1 MTTPAPFLGGET
13 RVVNIGL
20 SLFAETLAAL
30 GVSVVSVDW
39 RPPAG
44 GDRRLAELL
53 ARAGDEAGA
62 KPVTIA
68 DANRECL
75 RRIQAGTATLVGLRP
90 AREVVP
96 GLGERTVLHAGP
108 PVTWERMCGPMRGA
122 IIGACLFEGW
132 AKTPDDAVTLA
143 ESGALTFDPC
153 HHHRAVGPMAGIVT
167 PSMAVWVVENDA
179 CDTAAYATL
188 NEGVGKVLRFG
199 AYDRPVLDRF
209 AWINRELAPILDG
222 ALRRAGGLD
231 AKTLIA
237 RALTM
242 GDECHNRTT
251 AATSLLARELA
262 PHVAAARA
270 GDVEKA
276 LAFLARTDHFF
287 LNIAMAACKA
297 VLDGAHGIRGAT
309 VVTAMARNGVEFGI
323 RASGTG
329 DRWFTAPAPN
339 VTGLY
344 FPGYGPGD
352 ASPDLGDSAITEAAG
367 LGGFAMAAA
376 PAVVQF
382 VGGTAELA
390 LDTTRRMYE
399 ITLGE
404 HETFRI
410 PALDFRG
417 APLGI
422 DIRRVVETGIAP
434 AIDTGLAHREA
445 GVGQVGAGIA
455 EAPIACFVQALEAF
469 VAGLPA

>member
-1 MTTPAPFLGGET
+1 MAATIGE
-13 RVVNIGL
+13 
-20 SLFAETLAAL
+20 
-30 GVSVVSVDW
+30 
-39 RPPAG
+39 
-44 GDRRLAELL
+44 
-53 ARAGDEAGA
+53 
-62 KPVTIA
+62 
-68 DANRECL
+68 ANREAL
-75 RRIQAGTATLVGLRP
+75 RRIQAGTARLVGLRP
-90 AREVVP
+90 ARDVVP

-108 PVTWERMCGPMRGA
+108 PVAWERMCGPMRGA
-122 IIGACLFEGW
+122 VIGACLFEGW
-132 AKTPDDAVTLA
+132 AKTPDDAIKLA
-143 ESGALTFDPC
+143 DSGALAFAPC
-153 HHHRAVGPMAGIVT
+153 HHHRAVGPMAGITT
-167 PSMAVWVVENDA
+167 PSMAVWVVQNDA
-179 CDTAAYATL
+179 LDTEAYATL

-199 AYDRPVLDRF
+199 AYDPSVLDRF

-231 AKTLIA
+231 TNTVIA

-251 AATSLLARELA
+251 AATCLLARELA
-262 PHVAAARA
+262 PHVAAARV
-270 GDVEKA
+270 GDMERA

-297 VLDGAHGIRGAT
+297 VLDGAHGIRGST

-323 RASGTG
+323 RVSGTG
-329 DRWFTAPAPN
+329 DRWFTAPAPK

-344 FPGYGPGD
+344 FAGFGPED
-352 ASPDLGDSAITEAAG
+352 ANPDLGDSAITETAG

-382 VGGTAELA
+382 IGGTPEQAIE
-390 LDTTRRMYE
+390 TTRRMYE

-422 DIRRVVETGIAP
+422 DVRRVVETGIVP